1 MQLTGWMEENGRLL
15 DRAEIEIF
23 SVSRLS
29 ACGGEFLLE
38 TDDCFIRDKY
48 HIMPGNPK
56 GKPVITAE
64 PIVSG
69 MSLDEAIQTAV
80 SLRASD
86 DAVTT
91 LSGGVDSSLVAAL
104 AGLPCIAVGLS
115 GSHDLIAAQQTAE
128 ILDLPITVKE
138 IGIDDIRAA
147 LDDVLEI
154 IPRVTPLD
162 VEIGITGY
170 FIAALAKE
178 TGAKRILTGQ
188 AADELFGGYA
198 RYGRSSDLRADLEAD
213 FAGLVQQRERDAA
226 VASHFGVW
234 YSLPFMDERVVRASR
249 TFSPEE
255 LVKGDLRK
263 IAIRSV
269 AAKHLPEEIAWRP
282 KKAMQYGSGISS
294 ALAKIAKSEGCK
306 GCRELIQK
314 LVPDKL

>member
-15 DRAEIEIF
+15 DRAEIETI
-23 SVSRLS
+23 SAARLS

-38 TDDCFIRDKY
+38 TDDAFIRDKY
-48 HIMPGNPK
+48 HIMPGNPE
-56 GKPVITAE
+56 GKQIITAE
-64 PIVSG
+64 PSVPDLH
-69 MSLDEAIQTAV
+69 LDEAIRTAV
-80 SLRASD
+80 YLRTSD

-104 AGLPCIAVGLS
+104 AGRPCIAVGVS
-115 GSHDLIAAQQTAE
+115 GSHDLAAAEKTAE
-128 ILDLPITVKE
+128 ILDLTLTVKE
-138 IGIDDIRAA
+138 IGMDDLREA
-147 LDDVLEI
+147 LDVVLRI

-162 VEIGITGY
+162 VEIAVTGY

-178 TGAKRILTGQ
+178 TGAERILTGQ

-198 RYGRSSDLRADLEAD
+198 RYGRSSDLRADLAAD
-213 FAGLVQQRERDAA
+213 FAGLSLQRERDAA

-234 YSLPFMDERVVRASR
+234 YSLPFMDERVVRASK

-263 IAIRSV
+263 IALRNV
-269 AAKHLPEEIAWRP
+269 AAKHLPGEIAWKP

-294 ALAKIAKSEGCK
+294 TLAKIAKAEGCK
-306 GCRELIQK
+306 GSRELITK
-314 LVPDKL
+314 LYPDKV